1 MIKCGDGILITH
13 ADIKEA
19 LEHRIPSVYLQEKL
33 SDLLS
38 DVIMYHYRNKA
49 AEDLRECIEGLR
61 TGKYHLIEAD
71 DYIKECNR
79 LRKKCDKHES

>member
-1 MIKCGDGILITH
+1 MIKCGDNILITS

-19 LEHRIPSVYLQEKL
+19 LNQPVPTVYLQEKL
-33 SDLLS
+33 YDLLS
-38 DVIMYHYRNKA
+38 DVLMYHYRNKA

-61 TGKYHLIEAD
+61 TGKYHLIGAD

-79 LRKKCDKHES
+79 LRKKCDKHE

>member
-1 MIKCGDGILITH
+1 MIKYGDGILITY

-19 LEHRIPSVYLQEKL
+19 LEQPIPSVYLQEKL
-33 SDLLS
+33 FDILS

-61 TGKYHLIEAD
+61 TGKYHFIEAD
-71 DYIKECNR
+71 DYIKEYNR
-79 LRKKCDKHES
+79 IRRECDNNGT